1 MTKINRQVVLSTD
14 PSCFLRRVI
23 NPEFQVHFGTY
34 AKTLLGLLIATFV
47 ATACRSAATPEGGDM
62 AIPKVDVVVVST
74 LTPTKITD
82 VEAPDPVPARDAAL
96 AYLSDQYGGQA
107 LPPDLP
113 WTEDCTQPEGIARL
127 VTCQYTA
134 EGRAIAVTYP
144 MVSPTIVVFGVV
156 VTNETD
162 GFQWQGTVDG
172 SGWVTEQLAADDI
185 QTARDAALA
194 YLSKQYGE
202 EAPEAGLTWV
212 ERHVAPEVLV
222 GSGIYFYTAE
232 DWVVT
237 ISYPVVPPE
246 MVVYHVAVVNKIS
259 GFGWGGWV
267 DDTGHVTEATD
278 SMLAARDTALAYIRT
293 QYSGQAPVQGA
304 TWIAEIIGIPVPEG
318 PGGAGT
324 FQYTYT
330 AGEWG
335 ITISFQLLA
344 SKPVSYQVVVTNRF
358 TGFYWQGEVNP
369 AGQVT
374 EEVAP
379 NG

>member
-1 MTKINRQVVLSTD
+1 MV
-14 PSCFLRRVI
+14 
-23 NPEFQVHFGTY
+23 
-34 AKTLLGLLIATFV
+34 
-47 ATACRSAATPEGGDM
+47 
-62 AIPKVDVVVVST
+62 IPKADVVEIST
-74 LTPTKITD
+74 LTPTRITD

-96 AYLSDQYGGQA
+96 AYVSDQYGGQA
-107 LPPDLP
+107 MPPDLP
-113 WTEDCTQPEGIARL
+113 WTEECTQPEGIARL

-144 MVSPTIVVFGVV
+144 MVPPAVVVFGVV
-156 VTNETD
+156 VTNQTD
-162 GFQWQGTVDG
+162 GFQWAGTVDG
-172 SGWVTEQLAADDI
+172 SGRVTEQLAADDI

-202 EAPEAGLTWV
+202 QAPEAGLTWA

-246 MVVYHVAVVNKIS
+246 MVVYHVAVVNKAS

-267 DDTGHVTEATD
+267 DETGRVTEATD
-278 SMLAARDTALAYIRT
+278 SVLAARDAALAYIRT

-304 TWIAEIIGIPVPEG
+304 SWIAEITGIPVPEG
-318 PGGAGT
+318 PVGAGT

-330 AGEWG
+330 AEEWAV
-335 ITISFQLLA
+335 TISFQLLA
-344 SKPVSYQVVVTNRF
+344 PKPANYQIVVTNRS
-358 TGFYWQGEVNP
+358 TGFYWQGEVNA

-379 NG
+379 IR